1 MEKETHWLIHGL
13 NHSHQLK
20 NTTLPIITNISL
32 SWTLFTKTELLRNKK
47 MPLKKSL
54 KELLPI
60 TRTLIT
66 LSMVNLPSIYNRPE
80 PVETILQLLL
90 TPRLS
95 TGEEMIPFKREI
107 LQLEE
112 MTVGHQQTTLTG
124 ISLELTTWL
133 VTKMQPLSDRILC
146 LMLDQIYTWKTN
158 RLIMEEMHGDK
169 LKEMMQ

>member
-1 MEKETHWLIHGL
+1 
-13 NHSHQLK
+13 
-20 NTTLPIITNISL
+20 
-32 SWTLFTKTELLRNKK
+32 

-124 ISLELTTWL
+124 ISLELTT
-133 VTKMQPLSDRILC
+133 
-146 LMLDQIYTWKTN
+146 
-158 RLIMEEMHGDK
+158 
-169 LKEMMQ
+169 